1 MHANGMPPKLLN
13 LIKTYYLSTHTKVCM
28 YDHEFCFFNIFSG
41 VWQRCAFLSILF
53 NYAIDWII
61 SNALANFHGITVSRD
76 LQISDFDY
84 ADNMTILGE
93 SFADIQSAI
102 DKIQW
107 YTSKIGMKIN
117 VNNTKLLI
125 AGHLLNEKHLV
136 IINM

>member
-1 MHANGMPPKLLN
+1 
-13 LIKTYYLSTHTKVCM
+13 
-28 YDHEFCFFNIFSG
+28 
-41 VWQRCAFLSILF
+41 
-53 NYAIDWII
+53 
-61 SNALANFHGITVSRD
+61 
-76 LQISDFDY
+76 
-84 ADNMTILGE
+84 MTILGE